1 MTELIAAVPEVGAKL
16 APASAP
22 EPTLTVSE
30 LRGLL
35 QDATALA
42 AAQRPIVLHP
52 AAEPATA
59 AHPGVTV
66 TYPAT
71 TVEQA
76 PPAPSR
82 RLYTRPEVVF
92 AAGVTSA
99 ISTLA
104 AGIASAVTASPAPLA
119 IAAVVGI
126 GASVGA
132 AVVMTGDDDRAQLR
146 AWRERRG
153 GGAR

>member
-1 MTELIAAVPEVGAKL
+1 MDTEIITRADGAEQD
-16 APASAP
+16 ATIS
-22 EPTLTVSE
+22 VSE

-35 QDATALA
+35 RDAAALA
-42 AAQRPIVLHP
+42 AAQRPVVLHP
-52 AAEPATA
+52 ATETA
-59 AHPGVTV
+59 PQTAPGHPGIAV

-71 TVEQA
+71 MTEQA
-76 PPAPSR
+76 SPLPSR

-99 ISTLA
+99 VSTLA

-119 IAAVVGI
+119 AAAVVGI

-132 AVVMTGDDDRAQLR
+132 AVVMTGDDDRAQLK
-146 AWRERRG
+146 AWRERRRG
-153 GGAR
+153 GERQ